1 MNTVRFIHYTDVKG
15 YNDMKVLFS
24 GECSANKKELK
35 KIARECIFNYT
46 ETAKIKIVKH
56 ASIKGI
62 FQLLYTDAKH
72 CAPFDKIFITIS

>member
-1 MNTVRFIHYTDVKG
+1 MNVVRFIHYTDVKG

-46 ETAKIKIVKH
+46 ETAKIRIKNTAVKNM
-56 ASIKGI
+56 
-62 FQLLYTDAKH
+62 LELTYTDATY